1 MFPIYAFNLDK
12 CGLYTIKRR
21 KAAANDQNLF
31 LKFVWLD
38 KNGNENHMD
47 SNPNR
52 LSFNPKRL
60 SFAAM

>member
-1 MFPIYAFNLDK
+1 MFSVCIFNLDK

-21 KAAANDQNLF
+21 KDATNDQNLF

-38 KNGNENHMD
+38 KDGNENHMD

-52 LSFNPKRL
+52 LSFT
-60 SFAAM
+60 AV